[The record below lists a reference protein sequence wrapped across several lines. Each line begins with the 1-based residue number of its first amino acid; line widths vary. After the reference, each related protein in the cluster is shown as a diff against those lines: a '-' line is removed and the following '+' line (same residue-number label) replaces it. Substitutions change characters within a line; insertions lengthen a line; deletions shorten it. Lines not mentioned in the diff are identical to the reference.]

1 MLLLVA
7 VGLLTLRSPLG
18 APGRPDNSSR
28 RRAAAERRQRILETA
43 SELFATR
50 GYAATTMAEI
60 ATAAGVA
67 LDTIYDTIGTKP
79 QLFRLL
85 IETAISGI
93 DQPVAVLDR
102 DYIAKLRAEP
112 DPVAKLAIYA
122 TALSQIHAR
131 LAPLYLAARSISS
144 EDPELV
150 EIWEAMHAR
159 RARNMPLLI
168 EHLQST
174 GALRTDTTIAAAAD
188 TVWAI
193 NSTEVYLL
201 LRDQRGWT
209 DQQYR
214 AWLAR
219 TLARLLLNPGEAQDR
234 R

>member
-1 MLLLVA
+1 MSLPVK
-7 VGLLTLRSPLG
+7 R
-18 APGRPDNSSR
+18 RRYDNSGR
-28 RRAAAERRQRILETA
+28 QRTAAERRQRILDSA

-60 ATAAGVA
+60 ASAAGVA

-85 IETAISGI
+85 IETAISGV
-93 DQPVAVLDR
+93 DRPVAVLDR
-102 DYIAKLRAEP
+102 DYIARLRAEP
-112 DPVAKLAIYA
+112 DPVAKLAFYA
-122 TALSQIHAR
+122 TALSQIHRR
-131 LAPLYLAARSISS
+131 LAPLCLAARAISH
-144 EDPELV
+144 EDPELS

-168 EHLQST
+168 EHLKST
-174 GALRTDTTIAAAAD
+174 GALRADITAAEAAD

-201 LRDQRGWT
+201 LRDQRGWS
-209 DQQYR
+209 DQQYE

-219 TLARLLLNPGEAQDR
+219 TLARLLLDTARTEDHPSSASAR
-234 R
+234 RAY